1 MIIRFTI
8 PGEPVAKGR
17 ARSVPLMRNG
27 KPVIGAGG
35 RPVVLHHTPEKTVVY
50 ENLVRLAAEQAMYGH
65 APLEGALMLT
75 IRAFFTIP
83 ASWSL
88 RKRRDA
94 IGQPVIKR
102 PDLDNCVKAVKDGCN
117 GVAWKDDSQ
126 CTFLNASKLYAEAPR
141 VEVSI
146 EEFSRAA

>member
-1 MIIRFTI
+1 MTIRFTI

-50 ENLVRLAAEQAMYGH
+50 ENLVRLAAEQAMYGR
-65 APLEGALMLT
+65 APFEGALMLT
-75 IRAFFTIP
+75 VRAYFTIP

-94 IGQPVIKR
+94 IGAWVTKR
-102 PDLDNCVKAVKDGCN
+102 PDFDNITKAVKDGCN
-117 GVAWKDDSQ
+117 GVVWRDDCQVAAYGDGNGKRYS
-126 CTFLNASKLYAEAPR
+126 ERPR
-141 VEVSI
+141 VEI
-146 EEFSRAA
+146 EIEVLP